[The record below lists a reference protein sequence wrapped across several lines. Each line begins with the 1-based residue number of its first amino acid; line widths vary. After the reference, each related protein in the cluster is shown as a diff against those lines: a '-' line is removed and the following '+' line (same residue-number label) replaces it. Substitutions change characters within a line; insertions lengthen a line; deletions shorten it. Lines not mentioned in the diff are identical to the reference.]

1 MRADIAALDLKRR
14 DLSKL
19 SARLILVH
27 GRDDAIIP
35 YSESKA
41 LAAAVPEGQ
50 AALYV
55 VDNLAHV
62 DLGAA
67 GLVDILILW
76 RAAYRLLS
84 EREED

>member
-1 MRADIAALDLKRR
+1 M
-14 DLSKL
+14 S
-19 SARLILVH
+19 

-41 LAAAVPEGQ
+41 LAAAAPEEK

-55 VDNLAHV
+55 VDSLAHV

-67 GLVDILILW
+67 GLIDTLILW